1 MTFEGNYKIMIQ
13 DDEGKYNICVRM
25 PENGMIARFDCVYAA
40 DKYAKEH
47 GIQSGYI
54 VKK

>member
-1 MTFEGNYKIMIQ
+1 MVFEGNYKIFVK
-13 DDEGKYNICVRM
+13 DENDNFAICVRM

-40 DKYAKEH
+40 DQYAKSH
-47 GIQSGYI
+47 GIKSGYI